1 MQFVVVLWGHKCEQ
15 YNWYKKYAEGGA
27 NTTTTIITIIIIKTT
42 ILNDI
47 INDIIN
53 KYFDSIEIK

>member
-47 INDIIN
+47 INV
-53 KYFDSIEIK
+53 